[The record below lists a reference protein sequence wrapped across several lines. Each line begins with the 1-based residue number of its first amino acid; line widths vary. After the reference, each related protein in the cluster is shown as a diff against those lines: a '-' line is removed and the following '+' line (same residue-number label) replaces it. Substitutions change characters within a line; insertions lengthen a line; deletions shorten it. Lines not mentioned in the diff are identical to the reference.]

1 MDDSHCSANHL
12 SITGEPIDLSL
23 SNGFLGANGS
33 LPLIAFPANLRLGN
47 CSSISSYETL
57 NAIGEGAYGI
67 VSRARDKRNGS
78 VVALKQIR
86 ILEYERSNG
95 IPLTALREIS
105 ILRSLRAQ
113 NVINLLEVAV
123 DDSVLEDVYMVMEYC
138 EQAEAFASLFA
149 GFGKPPRQTPDPVQL
164 EPRDIKME
172 NLLLTGKGTLKI
184 ADFGMAREWASR
196 PLTPGVATIWY
207 RAPELLLGSSHYT
220 SSVDLWSAG
229 LLVGELLLQVPVLDG
244 NDDLEQLSQIVKLL
258 GSPTPEDIR
267 ALSSI
272 GCPDLIQWQRESMPH
287 GRADNLER
295 RFLSRS
301 SKGTVSFLSG
311 LLKWDP
317 NARWTASEA
326 LGKSR
331 SRFASATEDWWRENP
346 RAVDK
351 ELLPTFPV
359 VQPDPDGDLVSQQ
372 DPKDDSRSNKRQK
385 VYEDAPNEFGLIF
398 DFGDAEPATKLP
410 PRKRRR

>member
-1 MDDSHCSANHL
+1 
-12 SITGEPIDLSL
+12 
-23 SNGFLGANGS
+23 
-33 LPLIAFPANLRLGN
+33 
-47 CSSISSYETL
+47 
-57 NAIGEGAYGI
+57 
-67 VSRARDKRNGS
+67 
-78 VVALKQIR
+78 
-86 ILEYERSNG
+86 
-95 IPLTALREIS
+95 
-105 ILRSLRAQ
+105 
-113 NVINLLEVAV
+113 
-123 DDSVLEDVYMVMEYC
+123 
-138 EQAEAFASLFA
+138 
-149 GFGKPPRQTPDPVQL
+149 
-164 EPRDIKME
+164 
-172 NLLLTGKGTLKI
+172 
-184 ADFGMAREWASR
+184 MAREWASR

-220 SSVDLWSAG
+220 PSVDLWSAG

-317 NARWTASEA
+317 KARWTASEA

-331 SRFASATEDWWRENP
+331 SRFASAAEDWWRENP

-372 DPKDDSRSNKRQK
+372 DPKDDSRSNKKQK